1 MVWSPADSGCLSF
14 PRVACPHLSLNSLY
28 WRLSLPMVK
37 EVIWSSPPPCYWIKC
52 NSNEPILGCY
62 AANLGVTFSLQDKLV
77 GAMMGIEYASV
88 KGWTN
93 LWLECD
99 SQLVVTAF
107 KNPSIVPWRL
117 RNRWSNCLVMIKKLW
132 ISMFPICIGKVTL
145 VLIDWRP
152 IGPPFR
158 DLFGGIQFQFSLG
171 RSFSVI
177 DLIFFPIG

>member
-14 PRVACPHLSLNSLY
+14 PRVACSHLSLNSLY

-107 KNPSIVPWRL
+107 KNPSIVSWRL
-117 RNRWSNCLVMIKKLW
+117 RNRWSNCLVMIKKTMNFHVSRMYREGNTCAGVPLDLHSG
-132 ISMFPICIGKVTL
+132 IYL
-145 VLIDWRP
+145 V
-152 IGPPFR
+152 GYN
-158 DLFGGIQFQFSLG
+158 S
-171 RSFSVI
+171 SFH
-177 DLIFFPIG
+177 